1 MSVLDKL
8 EHVSD
13 KYLDLAENHYVNA
26 FIALL
31 LMFTVYEEV
40 ALSLS
45 SGLEDIMT
53 KAEHGL
59 FFLYLN
65 LLIVSMSRLC
75 KAYVVHR
82 NSKRET

>member
-1 MSVLDKL
+1 MGVLDKL

-13 KYLDLAENHYVNA
+13 KYLSLAENHFVNA
-26 FIALL
+26 IIAILL
-31 LMFTVYEEV
+31 IFTVYEEV

-45 SGLEDIMT
+45 SGLEDFLT

-75 KAYVVHR
+75 KAYVAHR
-82 NSKRET
+82 SSKREA